1 MNNKTAFF
9 LILAFTIPQL
19 AKSSKSE
26 ELNIENLQVSPEII
40 SSTGKNRIRDHIA
53 TIEQNIA
60 HTETNLQATK
70 KNIEVIESEL
80 KDLDDLEKEHL
91 RLKERYTDFLA
102 YASKQTLKNEKALK
116 EIEEFQKKVEKLSKS
131 NQNEAQIN
139 ELKTATTEKA
149 EREDWLKD
157 TNQKTARVQELLLGV
172 EKNLKSIA
180 SRKHP
185 LQEQLQTWKNKN
197 IEYTQLLS
205 KLTNKKAIAERFVA
219 SQSKD
224 SK

>member
-116 EIEEFQKKVEKLSKS
+116 EIEEFQKKVEKLNKS

>member
-116 EIEEFQKKVEKLSKS
+116 EIEEFQKKVEKLNKS

-224 SK
+224 LK

>member
-1 MNNKTAFF
+1 MNNNTAFF
-9 LILAFTIPQL
+9 LILAFTITQI
-19 AKSSKSE
+19 AKASKSE

-91 RLKERYTDFLA
+91 RLKERYTDFLT

-180 SRKHP
+180 SRKYP
-185 LQEQLQTWKNKN
+185 LQEQLQNWKNKN
-197 IEYTQLLS
+197 AEYTQLLS

-219 SQSKD
+219 SQSKE